1 MTPASCKGSGGE
13 WREMSADVRQRR
25 ARSASLCVPRRN
37 AGTVRKVRPPFQQY
51 VQRAIARRRGRSNA
65 TCRRS
70 AQLVRNHAL
79 ASIGASP
86 RARCRGHC
94 TRRSARATPEP
105 LSQMA
110 PASRRNVGVTTVVRA
125 SFSASD
131 CREPDRRPA
140 SSVADSSRHTGAA
153 SDRTP
158 RLQPP
163 RRNTPPCCFAHLNDW
178 A

>member
-13 WREMSADVRQRR
+13 WRELSADVRQRR
-25 ARSASLCVPRRN
+25 VRSASLAFRGVARGAC
-37 AGTVRKVRPPFQQY
+37 AKVRPPFQRY
-51 VQRAIARRRGRSNA
+51 VQRAIARKRGRSNA

-86 RARCRGHC
+86 RARRRGHC
-94 TRRSARATPEP
+94 TRRSASATLEL
-105 LSQMA
+105 LSEMA
-110 PASRRNVGVTTVVRA
+110 PASRRSAGVTTVLRA

-140 SSVADSSRHTGAA
+140 SSVADSSRHTGAS